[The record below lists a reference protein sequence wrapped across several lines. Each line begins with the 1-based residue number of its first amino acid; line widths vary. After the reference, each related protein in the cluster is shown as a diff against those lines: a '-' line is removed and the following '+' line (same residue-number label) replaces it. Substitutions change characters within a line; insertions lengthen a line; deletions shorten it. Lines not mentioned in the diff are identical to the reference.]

1 MKKVVIVSVL
11 CLFLGACES
20 AREERMGQGALI
32 GGAGGAIIGGVA
44 SGTPQGAIIGG
55 VAGAAVGAVA
65 ADKTEHI
72 KTMFDAR
79 LARNH
84 DNIQTIAV

>member
-55 VAGAAVGAVA
+55 VAGAAVGALA
-65 ADKTEHI
+65 ADMTRSSRRSHCYYSEYYQ
-72 KTMFDAR
+72 R
-79 LARNH
+79 RVCRNR
-84 DNIQTIAV
+84 